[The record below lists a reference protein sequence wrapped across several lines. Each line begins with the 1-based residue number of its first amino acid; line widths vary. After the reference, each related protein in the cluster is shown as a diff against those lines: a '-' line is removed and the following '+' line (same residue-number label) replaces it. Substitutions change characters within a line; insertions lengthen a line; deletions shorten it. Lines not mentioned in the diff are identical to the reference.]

1 MSEYYYKYFT
11 ETEVVHFTPSLEY
24 DYLKVPVYYYT
35 VDADECGTAFLSTE
49 DGQDYVL
56 GNGTAVVR
64 SDFKY
69 NETKYSHVTD
79 KAAAKFKE
87 IYETVEGEYSTL
99 IEMFNFE
106 LVVYDETEFFRDAGD
121 PLFDYPYSNQK
132 NNLNYYAPQLGVEV
146 LNSDVIYMK
155 RSIVCLEEFF
165 MDQMNLAG

>member
-1 MSEYYYKYFT
+1 MTISMYLFT
-11 ETEVVHFTPSLEY
+11 IIL
-24 DYLKVPVYYYT
+24 YT
-35 VDADECGTAFLSTE
+35 DECGTSFFNTE
-49 DGQDYVL
+49 DGQYYVL
-56 GNGTAVVR
+56 GNGTAVVI

-87 IYETVEGEYSTL
+87 IFDTVKGEYSTL

-132 NNLNYYAPQLGVEV
+132 NNLNYYAPQLAVEV

-165 MDQMNLAG
+165 MN